1 MPETASLT
9 PPPAAAEV
17 AEPAR
22 RRRRLL
28 IYQGSRTSLGFRA
41 AIVLLSVLIVAVLLV
56 VLVQLARQVWTEYG
70 DHVATYF
77 TSVFDSAPI
86 LTAARNT
93 FIIVIV
99 SCILATVV
107 ATILAWLNEGT
118 EASLGWAGSLM
129 PVVPFLMP
137 ALSLPLGWT
146 FIAAPQS
153 GAINILLRDALRAV
167 GIHMTSGPIN
177 IYSWYGMIFLYTI
190 FLTGF
195 AYLIMSSAIRN
206 VDTNILEAARLAG
219 ARPLKIFRQILVPSI
234 KGSFLSA
241 FLLCLLPAL
250 AMYTVPFVI
259 GPYANINILS
269 VTIVGMVNGLY
280 PPHYGQAFITGL
292 MLLVPILLAW
302 LVARRSGRRGQA
314 VLSTSRGS
322 LSLMKLGRRGRR
334 IGRTVLVIYVII
346 AVALPVL
353 GLLWVSGVPFWSSSL
368 RGRWDPITNLQL
380 LWHNSEAVQGIVN
393 SVLLGVVGAVVIMGV
408 AQLLAYGQ
416 RMFPRFGGLLDGL
429 VKAPAAIAS
438 ILLAMGILLTFGGPP
453 FNWSN
458 TYQLLFIGFFLA
470 FIPFAS
476 VVANAGQLQM
486 GKDVIEA
493 SQVSGGSELRTF
505 RRIVRPLVSANF
517 AAGCVLVF
525 ILIIGDVNLSLL
537 LSSSSRPTVG
547 YAMLDLQIDSAF
559 PAIAT
564 YSLVV
569 AIVNVL
575 VTSLL
580 AVLTIG
586 LRRKR

>member
-1 MPETASLT
+1 MPETASYT
-9 PPPAAAEV
+9 APAAPPDL
-17 AEPAR
+17 AEPPR
-22 RRRRLL
+22 RRRRPL

-41 AIVLLSVLIVAVLLV
+41 VIVFLGALITVVLVV
-56 VLVQLARQVWTEYG
+56 VLVQLARQVYEEYG
-70 DHVATYF
+70 WHVGTYF
-77 TSVFDSAPI
+77 SSVFDSTPI

-93 FIIVIV
+93 FIVVII
-99 SCILATVV
+99 SCVLATLV
-107 ATILAWLNEGT
+107 ATVLAWLNEGT

-146 FIAAPQS
+146 FVAAPQA
-153 GAINILLRDALRAV
+153 GIMNILLRDVLRDV
-167 GIHMTSGPIN
+167 GIHLTQGPVN

-219 ARPLKIFRQILVPSI
+219 AGPLKIFRQILIPSI
-234 KGSFLSA
+234 KSSFLSA
-241 FLLCLLPAL
+241 FLLCLMPAL
-250 AMYTVPFVI
+250 AMYTIPFVI

-269 VTIVGMVNGLY
+269 VSIVGMVNGLY
-280 PPHYGQAFITGL
+280 PPHYGQAFISGL

-314 VLSTSRGS
+314 VLSASRGS
-322 LSLMKLGRRGRR
+322 LALMRLGRRGRR
-334 IGRTVLVIYVII
+334 IGRTVLVLYVII
-346 AVALPVL
+346 AVVLPVL
-353 GLLWVSGVPFWSSSL
+353 GLLWVSGISFWGTSLSSH
-368 RGRWDPITNLQL
+368 WDPITNLQL
-380 LWHNSEAVQGIVN
+380 LWHNSEAVHGVVN
-393 SVLLGVVGAVVIMGV
+393 SVLLGVVGGGVIMVV

-416 RMFPRFGGLLDGL
+416 RLFPRFGGLLDGL

-453 FNWSN
+453 FNFSGS
-458 TYQLLFIGFFLA
+458 YQLLFIGFFLA
-470 FIPFAS
+470 FLPFAS

-505 RRIVRPLVSANF
+505 RRIVRPLVSSNF
-517 AAGCVLVF
+517 AAGWVLVF

-537 LSSSSRPTVG
+537 LSSSTRPTVG
-547 YAMLDLQIDSAF
+547 YAMLDLQIDAAF
-559 PAIAT
+559 PSIAT

-569 AIVNVL
+569 ALVNVV
-575 VTSLL
+575 VTALL
-580 AVLTIG
+580 AVVTIG

>member
-1 MPETASLT
+1 MHETTYA
-9 PPPAAAEV
+9 PAQPGPGQARA
-17 AEPAR
+17 PR
-22 RRRRLL
+22 RRRRVL
-28 IYQGSRTSLGFRA
+28 IYQGSRTSLAFRA
-41 AIVLLSVLIVAVLLV
+41 VIVFLSALVTVALVV
-56 VLVQLARQVWTEYG
+56 VLVQLARQVWEEYG
-70 DHVATYF
+70 SHVGTYF
-77 TSVFDSAPI
+77 SSVFGSATI
-86 LTAARNT
+86 MTTARNT
-93 FIIVIV
+93 FIVVIV
-99 SCILATVV
+99 SCVLATLV
-107 ATILAWLNEGT
+107 ATVLAWLNEGT

-153 GAINILLRDALRAV
+153 GLLNILLRDAL
-167 GIHMTSGPIN
+167 SGAGVHLRQGPLN
-177 IYSWYGMIFLYTI
+177 VYSWYGMIFLYTI

-206 VDTNILEAARLAG
+206 VDTNLLEAARLAG

-234 KGSFLSA
+234 RSSFLSA

-280 PPHYGQAFITGL
+280 PPHYGQAFIAGL

-302 LVARRSGRRGQA
+302 LIARRSGRRGQA
-314 VLSTSRGS
+314 VISTTRGS
-322 LSLMKLGRRGRR
+322 MSLMRLGTGGRRAGRA
-334 IGRTVLVIYVII
+334 VLIAYVII
-346 AVALPVL
+346 AVALPVA
-353 GLLWVSGVPFWSSSL
+353 GLAWVSGVSFWSASL
-368 RGRWDPITNLQL
+368 TGPWDPVTNLQA
-380 LWHNSEAVQGIVN
+380 LWRNSEAVHGIIN
-393 SVLLGVVGAVVIMGV
+393 SVLLGVVGGIVIMAV

-416 RMFPRFGGLLDGL
+416 LLFPRFGGLLDGL

-453 FNWSN
+453 FNFSGS
-458 TYQLLFIGFFLA
+458 YELLFIGFFLA
-470 FIPFAS
+470 FLPFAS
-476 VVANAGQLQM
+476 VVANAGLLQM

-505 RRIVRPLVSANF
+505 RRVVRPLTSSNF

-525 ILIIGDVNLSLL
+525 ILIMGDVNLSLL
-537 LSSSSRPTVG
+537 LSSSARPTVG
-547 YAMLDLQIDSAF
+547 YAMLDLQIDTAF
-559 PAIAT
+559 PSIAT

-569 AIVNVL
+569 AIVNVV
-575 VTSLL
+575 VTSGL
-580 AVLTIG
+580 AALTIG

>member
-1 MPETASLT
+1 MANYAPAPPRPETPA
-9 PPPAAAEV
+9 PP
-17 AEPAR
+17 R
-22 RRRRLL
+22 RRRPL
-28 IYQGSRTSLGFRA
+28 IYQGSRTSLGFRGLILFLSLLV
-41 AIVLLSVLIVAVLLV
+41 IVVLAV

-70 DHVATYF
+70 GAVGTYF
-77 TSVFDSAPI
+77 SSVFDSPPI
-86 LTAARNT
+86 MTAARNT
-93 FIIVIV
+93 AIVV
-99 SCILATVV
+99 VASCVLATLI
-107 ATILAWLNEGT
+107 ATVLAWLNEGT
-118 EASLGWAGSLM
+118 EASLGWAGTLM

-137 ALSLPLGWT
+137 ALSLPLGWS
-146 FIAAPQS
+146 FIAAPQA
-153 GAINILLRDALRAV
+153 GMLNILLRGALRPLGV
-167 GIHMTSGPIN
+167 NLTQGPLN
-177 IYSWYGMIFLYTI
+177 IYSWYGMIFLYSI

-219 ARPLKIFRQILVPSI
+219 ARPLKIFREILVPSI

-280 PPHYGQAFITGL
+280 PPHYGQAFIAGL

-322 LSLMKLGRRGRR
+322 LSLMRLGRRGRR
-334 IGRTVLVIYVII
+334 IGRTVLVLYIII
-346 AVALPVL
+346 AVALPVA
-353 GLLWVSGVPFWSSSL
+353 GLLWVSGVSFWSANLS
-368 RGRWDPITNLQL
+368 GPWDPINNLKV

-393 SVLLGVVGAVVIMGV
+393 SVFLGVVGGIVIMAV
-408 AQLLAYGQ
+408 AQVLAFGQ
-416 RMFPRFGGLLDGL
+416 RLFPRFGGVLDGL

-438 ILLAMGILLTFGGPP
+438 ILLAMGIVLTFGGPP
-453 FNWSN
+453 FNFSGS
-458 TYQLLFIGFFLA
+458 YELLFIGFFLA

-476 VVANAGQLQM
+476 VVANAGQLQL

-493 SQVSGGSELRTF
+493 SQVSGGSEVRTF
-505 RRIVRPLVSANF
+505 TRIVRPLVSGNF

-537 LSSSSRPTVG
+537 LSSSARPTVG
-547 YAMLDLQIDSAF
+547 YAMLDLQIDAAF
-559 PAIAT
+559 PSIAT

-569 AIVNVL
+569 AVVNVL

-580 AVLTIG
+580 AAAMAG

>member
-1 MPETASLT
+1 MADTASYTPAPPRPEETAR
-9 PPPAAAEV
+9 P
-17 AEPAR
+17 R
-22 RRRRLL
+22 RRPL
-28 IYQGSRTSLGFRA
+28 IYQGSRTSLAFRSL
-41 AIVLLSVLIVAVLLV
+41 VVFLSVLVVAVLVV
-56 VLVQLARQVWTEYG
+56 VLVELARQVGAEYG
-70 DHVATYF
+70 DHVGTYF
-77 TSVFDSAPI
+77 SSVFGSTAI
-86 LTAARNT
+86 LDAAGSTA
-93 FIIVIV
+93 IVV
-99 SCILATVV
+99 VTSCVLATLV
-107 ATILAWLNEGT
+107 ATVLAWLNEGT

-146 FIAAPQS
+146 FIAAPQA
-153 GAINILLRDALRAV
+153 GLLNILARKALAGV
-167 GIHMTSGPIN
+167 GVHLSQGPVN

-219 ARPLKIFRQILVPSI
+219 ARPLKIFRQILIPSI

-269 VTIVGMVNGLY
+269 VTIVGMVNGLF

-302 LVARRSGRRGQA
+302 LIARRSGRRGQA

-322 LSLMKLGRRGRR
+322 MSLMRLGSRGRR
-334 IGRTVLVIYVII
+334 IGRTVLVLYIII
-346 AVALPVL
+346 AVVLPVI
-353 GLLWVSGVPFWSSSL
+353 GLLWVSGVPFWGTSL
-368 RGRWDPITNLQL
+368 AGPWDPITNLRL
-380 LWHNSEAVQGIVN
+380 LWHNAEAVHGIVN
-393 SVLLGVVGAVVIMGV
+393 SVLLGVIGALVIMTV

-416 RMFPRFGGLLDGL
+416 RVFPRIGGLLDGL

-453 FNWSN
+453 FNLSGS
-458 TYQLLFIGFFLA
+458 YELLFIGFFLA

-505 RRIVRPLVSANF
+505 MRIVRPLVSGNF

-537 LSSSSRPTVG
+537 LSSSARPTVG
-547 YAMLDLQIDSAF
+547 YAMLDLQIDAAF
-559 PAIAT
+559 PSIAT

-580 AVLTIG
+580 VVVTVG